1 MWSELH
7 KLGIA
12 DRTVMWNAFA
22 WHPYK
27 PDHPYSNRA
36 PSRTELADGLPV
48 LKGILDH
55 FAGVPIVP
63 VGRVSE
69 KILRELGV
77 NALPSL
83 RHPAM
88 GGATLFR
95 AGLTLLVEERRMC
108 RARFP
113 ASR

>member
-1 MWSELH
+1 M
-7 KLGIA
+7 
-12 DRTVMWNAFA
+12 
-22 WHPYK
+22 
-27 PDHPYSNRA
+27 
-36 PSRTELADGLPV
+36 

-83 RHPAM
+83 RHI
-88 GGATLFR
+88 
-95 AGLTLLVEERRMC
+95 RRWAEQPC
-108 RARFP
+108 SAP
-113 ASR
+113 G